1 LKRWGHSADESSIGK
16 AVKKEILK
24 RIEEKVKKGTARI
37 HPEIFTDN
45 NFLEKPKPTKIIE
58 ERPISDNHLL

>member
-1 LKRWGHSADESSIGK
+1 M
-16 AVKKEILK
+16 KKEILK

-45 NFLEKPKPTKIIE
+45 NFFEKPKPTE
-58 ERPISDNHLL
+58 ERPISDNNLLLGGSPR